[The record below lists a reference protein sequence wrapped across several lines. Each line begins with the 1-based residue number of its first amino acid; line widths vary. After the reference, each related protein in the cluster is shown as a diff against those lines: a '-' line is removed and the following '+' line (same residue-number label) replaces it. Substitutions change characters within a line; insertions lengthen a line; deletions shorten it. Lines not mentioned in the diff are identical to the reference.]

1 MVLYFIFNSTNIIY
15 RLLWSFLTSTFMFY
29 KLQTKQY
36 QVSSGTIS
44 ICRYMFC
51 ITPKTRYIL
60 VNVLQSL
67 GNGMSL
73 NLITINIARSCYKIM
88 ASISRQHNLRNQN
101 CGKCNWGVSN
111 KWAVTVLKWMIQ
123 TLTWSPTIA
132 APPTQSLEY
141 HQQEVDRRAE
151 RSIVL
156 DPGHGIP
163 WSCDPSNGGT
173 IGARHTSSLNSGP
186 CLRFQRPNLDL
197 DHVSTFLTR
206 WCGCLQLLTRIGSF
220 GWIQILPELDHLDR
234 SKFYPNW
241 IIWMDP
247 NFTQFYSWGCP
258 QPQSWHG
265 PSGPS
270 RRFTVWSHSW
280 FLRSGTLTVCTISFH
295 ENVSFVASLIYYIN
309 SPF

>member
-163 WSCDPSNGGT
+163 WPMELRPVQRRHHRSSAHIQSDFWTVSPISKTQFGFGSCLHISDPMMWVSS
-173 IGARHTSSLNSGP
+173 TS
-186 CLRFQRPNLDL
+186 
-197 DHVSTFLTR
+197 H
-206 WCGCLQLLTRIGSF
+206 
-220 GWIQILPELDHLDR
+220 
-234 SKFYPNW
+234 PNW

-247 NFTQFYSWGCP
+247 NFTRIG
-258 QPQSWHG
+258 
-265 PSGPS
+265 
-270 RRFTVWSHSW
+270 
-280 FLRSGTLTVCTISFH
+280 SFG
-295 ENVSFVASLIYYIN
+295 
-309 SPF
+309 